1 MMLKRIPVSAVR
13 PSAAHLSAALAGL
26 ALTGALCACGSAAG
40 SGASAGVGAGATVS
54 PSATGSGQPSP
65 TRTSSP
71 TPTSPSAHASS
82 PPAIGGG
89 PIIFAVRLG
98 GGFQPD
104 SLRISPGQR
113 FVVTVDSSVKANGPG
128 LPSSCSGISAPVDD
142 GMLTVTCAAGAFT
155 YTAQRPGTAEL
166 TATVRPNCSR
176 GGMCPQ
182 WIAEA
187 TLKITIL

>member
-1 MMLKRIPVSAVR
+1 MLKRIPVSGIQ
-13 PSAAHLSAALAGL
+13 LSAALAGV
-26 ALTGALCACGSAAG
+26 ALTGALCACGSAG
-40 SGASAGVGAGATVS
+40 HSGAVAGVGSGTTVS
-54 PSATGSGQPSP
+54 PSATGSVKASP

-82 PPAIGGG
+82 PPVIGGG

-98 GGFQPD
+98 GGFQPNT
-104 SLRISPGQR
+104 LRISPGQQ

-128 LPSSCSGISAPVDD
+128 LPSSCSGISAPVDN
-142 GMLTVTCAAGAFT
+142 GMLTVTCASGSFT
-155 YTAQRPGTAEL
+155 YTAQRAGTAEL